1 MRGSVH
7 NPTKYFQLEPAEDQV
22 SREQGNGDGLTHCGD
37 RVYSIVNAAE
47 VSSFLTLDGTDQL
60 VL

>member
-1 MRGSVH
+1 MH